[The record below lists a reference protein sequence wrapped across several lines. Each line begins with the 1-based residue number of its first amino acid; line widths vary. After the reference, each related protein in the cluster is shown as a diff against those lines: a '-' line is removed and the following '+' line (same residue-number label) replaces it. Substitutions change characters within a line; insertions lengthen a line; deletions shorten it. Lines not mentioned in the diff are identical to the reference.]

1 MDYSR
6 DSRAYR
12 DFRAADA
19 ETHLEWP
26 EQYARASDISS
37 QTWKPPS
44 PQSDYREEHPS
55 KNAANLRARS
65 RHSGISPW
73 LFVIATALN
82 TMVAAFLAVI
92 VTLGTVR
99 QERPDNQQRKMT
111 FASVNTRPAI
121 GVESEPTQLSGASQ
135 AIDLRPIGS
144 PNQPLQ
150 LEARKAARLPL
161 QIQPE
166 AAAARESFILV
177 FFGAPVGTTLTG
189 ATRIGSDTWFL
200 SPGSANWIEITLPD
214 WSTSIF
220 EITIALRRTNGLIA
234 AQTKAWISVPPPA
247 STDAAGPKIDAVA
260 ANDLL
265 AKADRL
271 IEKGDIVAARTLY
284 QRAAEMGSGAAAL
297 ALGATYDPNR
307 LWSLGTLGVVGNK
320 ARAKQWYLRASELG
334 HPNAKARLMA
344 LGN

>member
-6 DSRAYR
+6 DPF
-12 DFRAADA
+12 DAADA
-19 ETHLEWP
+19 ASHPGRP
-26 EQYARASDISS
+26 EQYERTSDISS
-37 QTWKPPS
+37 RTWRPPS
-44 PQSDYREEHPS
+44 LQSDYREGRVDPS
-55 KNAANLRARS
+55 KRS
-65 RHSGISPW
+65 RHSGISLW
-73 LFVIATALN
+73 LFMMATALN
-82 TMVAAFLAVI
+82 TLVAAFLAVI
-92 VTLGTVR
+92 ITLGTAR
-99 QERPDNQQRKMT
+99 QERTDNQQRKVT

-121 GVESEPTQLSGASQ
+121 GVESEPTQLSSAPQ

-150 LEARKAARLPL
+150 LEAQKPARLPL
-161 QIQPE
+161 QIQP
-166 AAAARESFILV
+166 AAAAREPFILV

-247 STDAAGPKIDAVA
+247 SADAAGPKIDAVA
-260 ANDLL
+260 AKDLL

-271 IEKGDIVAARTLY
+271 IEKGDIVTARALY
-284 QRAAEMGSGAAAL
+284 ERAAEMGSGAAAL

-307 LWSLGTLGVVGNK
+307 LWSLGTLGAVGNK